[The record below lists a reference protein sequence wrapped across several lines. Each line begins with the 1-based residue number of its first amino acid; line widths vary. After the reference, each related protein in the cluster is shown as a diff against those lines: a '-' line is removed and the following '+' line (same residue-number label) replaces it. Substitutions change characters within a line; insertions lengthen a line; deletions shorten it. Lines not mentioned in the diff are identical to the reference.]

1 MNRSEARDTAV
12 DSTTRRVLGI
22 ADYLECVRPRS
33 PAAQERWKQLPSAAG
48 LDDGA
53 TRRELQ
59 LLAQLDDELTSE
71 LIDDVDGDLR
81 GLPTLERPLRRLAA
95 DQILRDADFFE
106 LKRFF
111 FHGVSLIRTVD
122 GAAGLAA
129 ADSAIVDLFVEAMET
144 LHPDNAWSRRFH
156 LADELDEQLATLR
169 TKLRDR
175 RQQLKSRRRQLE
187 AMICAEHG
195 GNFDIHGRFRPNDGS
210 TIDDERLVD
219 CGNGR
224 YRVEDPELQELEQ
237 QHEALRDDVA
247 SEEHRQRRRL
257 TKFIADIEASIT
269 EFHERLVEFDLR
281 LTRIALRRCISGCWP
296 TIDSETPVNIDVG
309 AGRDPTLLETMDA
322 SNIQPID
329 LELTERG
336 TVVLG
341 PNMGGKSSVLRLVG
355 ALAWCAKMA
364 LPVPAAHCRIP
375 SFDGIVYIGSEA
387 SEPGEETRGLSSFGR
402 EIRRF
407 VEFWESDGSTLWL
420 LDEPCRGTHPGEG
433 TQLAAAIARQ
443 RTEAGDTVVMSTHF
457 PGLAEASNFSRL
469 RIAGLDVDDETLRH
483 TLDGAPK
490 DGRRLHERLVELMD
504 YRVVADDDGAVP
516 RDGWRIARAL
526 GLDIPRSDRS

>member
-1 MNRSEARDTAV
+1 MNRTKARDTAV

-33 PAAQERWKQLPSAAG
+33 QTSQERWKQLPSAGG
-48 LDDGA
+48 LDDDA

-59 LLAQLDDELTSE
+59 LLARLDEELSSA

-81 GLPTLERPLRRLAA
+81 GLPTLERPLRRLNAE
-95 DQILRDADFFE
+95 QVLRDADFFE

-111 FHGVSLIRTVD
+111 FHGVSIIRTLD
-122 GAAGLAA
+122 GAAELPA

-144 LHPDNAWSRRFH
+144 LHPGNAWSRRFH
-156 LADELDEQLATLR
+156 LADELDEQLAQLR
-169 TKLRDR
+169 SELRDR
-175 RQQLKSRRRQLE
+175 RQRLKSKRRNLE
-187 AMICAEHG
+187 AAITGDHAG
-195 GNFDIHGRFRPNDGS
+195 TFDIHGCFRPEDGAHV
-210 TIDDERLVD
+210 DDDRLVD
-219 CGNGR
+219 CGDGR
-224 YRVEDPELQELEQ
+224 YRVEDTELRELEQ
-237 QHEALRDDVA
+237 QLEALRDDVA
-247 SEEHRQRRRL
+247 AEEHRQRRRL
-257 TKFIADIEASIT
+257 TTFIANIQAPIT
-269 EFHERLVEFDLR
+269 ELHERLVEFDLR
-281 LTRIALRRCISGCWP
+281 LTRIDLRRCIGGCWP
-296 TIDSETPVNIDVG
+296 TIGSNTPLHIDVD
-309 AGRDPTLLETMDA
+309 AGRDPTLLQTMDH

-329 LELTERG
+329 LELTGLG

-364 LPVPAAHCRIP
+364 LPVPADRCRIP

-387 SEPGEETRGLSSFGR
+387 SEAGEEARGLSSFGR

-407 VEFWESDGSTLWL
+407 VEFWQSDGPTLWL

-483 TLDGAPK
+483 TLDGEPQ

-504 YRVVADDDGAVP
+504 YRVVADNDGDVP

-526 GLDIPRSDRS
+526 GLDIPRPDRA